1 VAHLL
6 RRFEE
11 ACQRKPL
18 YVGVSA
24 TIRNAKQLACLIFD
38 TDLQAVR
45 YLHPCRKDETD
56 DNEKR
61 PYLNFAVQPDR
72 YRYHYA
78 LTPVKVS
85 DDYTQKVTTSV
96 LGVADALG
104 HILRDP
110 HFRKTLIFSNFRQD
124 TDDVLRFLRDRED
137 RYYTPYQQSI
147 LPSLLALRGT
157 PEGVQNI
164 TFTKVE
170 LDVISA
176 VDRWHT
182 QAQEHGML
190 YSPVLEIGWH
200 RGGLERDE
208 RIKAVNRFAAAR
220 RLSTPGEDSVELPI
234 DVMVATS
241 TLELGIDIGDVT
253 TVINCGAPFTVN
265 EYTQRVGRGGRR
277 KDAMALTVIDTR
289 NPLDFYFLKHFEEYA
304 HPTPET
310 FEDAPIIISN
320 SEVTRSHV
328 YARFLDR
335 LASYLGD
342 TNKVEIQASDLQDT
356 RLFAGKGS
364 ISFRDNWDAFSEALF
379 DEIFTPTRVQHLQM
393 WLKRESQIIPDICET
408 DLTSHTIHIWWKAK
422 CRQLYERLKDGKL
435 REIDELSGMATKD
448 RELVPD
454 LRSSGPNVGMY
465 LVREAGN
472 DPPSDA
478 ISRRQAINSRPVGG
492 YASQGSV
499 TFKIEAIKENDHDT
513 ERRIRELLYDSEQAT
528 QYFHTMFGDEA
539 NQSPF
544 PATPRD
550 VLINVQL
557 ETPRDLLVKYNP
569 YRFYCPKCGATYSDK
584 RPGNELC
591 TYCHGPLRQLAE
603 VYMCGGC
610 GEIFLPPVPKVCLNA
625 ECVAEAKSI
634 RDKTPFMLAG
644 YQRIGKGDLHND
656 YFRFTALPML
666 HWQCRACKT
675 YLNYHAYYELSPI
688 IQAQLKSATYGK
700 DTPFQVAKSFL
711 DKPESWFGKTYES
724 DGFHKA
730 RFTCDKCKKANKP
743 YKKIFVKNIPS
754 YRSMVQEYIHPK
766 DDIAPERQDSIG
778 SLHFRRVDS
787 IALVREHFRRF
798 YSYRDGDYNVDL
810 KPIFSDNNK
819 YLANVY
825 TAHAVFFRFD
835 DSLDRFL
842 ETGTAL
848 RCHVGK
854 DCVCVAHNVQN
865 TAVGSGSEESDN
877 TSPAPY
883 LLRWEKLRKPDP
895 RRKWCDVVRGKE
907 VDKKCP
913 GPNTPCSTNTCS
925 YFNRERYQRYLII
938 HTLEHAII
946 TAMPKY
952 TGINKNQVRGTLFPN
967 DEPSYDLLLVDT
979 IEGGSGSMYLLRQN
993 WEQIWRV
1000 VGELLEEAQNE
1011 RGQLV
1016 LPYTCSRYNRDL
1028 CPHLAYEFYQYV
1040 NQTGR

>member
-1 VAHLL
+1 MTM
-6 RRFEE
+6 RR
-11 ACQRKPL
+11 
-18 YVGVSA
+18 
-24 TIRNAKQLACLIFD
+24 
-38 TDLQAVR
+38 
-45 YLHPCRKDETD
+45 
-56 DNEKR
+56 R
-61 PYLNFAVQPDR
+61 PYLNFAMQPDR

-78 LTPVKVS
+78 LTPLKFS
-85 DDYTQKVTTSV
+85 DGSTQKVTTSV
-96 LGVADALG
+96 LSVADVLG

-137 RYYTPYQQSI
+137 RYYTPYRQSI
-147 LPSLLALRGT
+147 LSRLLALRCT
-157 PEGVQNI
+157 PEGMQNT
-164 TFTKVE
+164 TFTKAE

-176 VDRWHT
+176 VDRWYT
-182 QAQEHGML
+182 QAQERGML
-190 YSPVLEIGWH
+190 YTPVLEIGWH

-208 RIKAVNRFAAAR
+208 RIKAVNRFATAR
-220 RLSTPGEDSVELPI
+220 LLSVPGEDSAELPI

-265 EYTQRVGRGGRR
+265 EYTQRIGRGGRR

-289 NPLDFYFLKHFEEYA
+289 NPLDYYFLKHFEEYT
-304 HPTPET
+304 HPTPEM

-320 SEVTRSHV
+320 SEVTRSHI
-328 YARFLDR
+328 YARLLDK
-335 LASYLGD
+335 LAYSLCD
-342 TNKVEIQASDLQDT
+342 LNKSEIQASDLQDM
-356 RLFAGKGS
+356 RLFVGESS
-364 ISFRDNWDAFSEALF
+364 ISLRDDWSAFSKALF
-379 DEIFTPTRVQHLQM
+379 HEIFTPTRVERLQT
-393 WLKRESQIIPDICET
+393 WQKRESQIIPDIRESELAT
-408 DLTSHTIHIWWKAK
+408 QTIYSWWEAK
-422 CRQLYERLKDGKL
+422 CKQLYEHLKDGKL

-454 LRSSGPNVGMY
+454 LRSSGPSVGMY
-465 LVREAGN
+465 LVREAGS
-472 DPPSDA
+472 DPPRDA

-492 YASQGSV
+492 FASQGSV
-499 TFKIEAIKENDHDT
+499 TFKVEAIRENDHNT
-513 ERRIRELLYDSEQAT
+513 ERRIRELLYDSENAT

-544 PATPRD
+544 PAKPRD

-557 ETPRDLLVKYNP
+557 ETPQDLVVKYNP
-569 YRFYCPKCGATYSDK
+569 YRFYCPRCGATYSDK
-584 RPGNELC
+584 RPGDELC
-591 TYCHGPLRQLAE
+591 TYCHCQLRQLAE
-603 VYMCGGC
+603 VYTCGGC
-610 GEIFLPPVPKVCLNA
+610 GELFLPPVPKVCLNA
-625 ECVAEAKSI
+625 ECISQAKSI
-634 RDKTPFMLAG
+634 KDNTPFISGG
-644 YQRIGKGDLHND
+644 YKRIGKGDHHNE

-675 YLNYHAYYELSPI
+675 DINYHAFYELSPI

-700 DTPFQVAKSFL
+700 DFPYQIAKSFV
-711 DKPESWFGKTYES
+711 DRPESWFGKTYES
-724 DGFHKA
+724 DGFLKA
-730 RFTCDKCKKANKP
+730 RFSCDKCKKANK

-754 YRSMVQEYIHPK
+754 YRSMVQEYIHVR
-766 DDIAPERQDSIG
+766 DDIAQERQESLG
-778 SLHFRRVDS
+778 TLHFRRVDS

-798 YSYRDGDYNVDL
+798 YSYRDGEYNVDL

-835 DSLDRFL
+835 KTLDHFL
-842 ETGTAL
+842 ETETAL
-848 RCHVGK
+848 HCHIGK
-854 DCVCVAHNVQN
+854 DCACATQSVKS
-865 TAVGSGSEESDN
+865 TIDTSGSEESDKTN
-877 TSPAPY
+877 PAPY
-883 LLRWEKLRKPDP
+883 LLQWEKLRKPDP
-895 RRKWCDVVRGKE
+895 RRKWCDVVRGMKA
-907 VDKKCP
+907 DKKCP
-913 GPNTPCSTNTCS
+913 GQETPCSTGTCP
-925 YFNRERYQRYLII
+925 YFHRERFQRYLII

-967 DEPSYDLLLVDT
+967 DEPDYDLVLVDT

-993 WEQIWRV
+993 WEHIWKV

-1028 CPHLAYEFYQYV
+1028 CPHLAYEFYLYV
-1040 NQTGR
+1040 NQKRQ